1 VLWLKTTKL
10 PPKGVIHLFQHVS
23 RIKLFASK
31 DLWTILAPFGS
42 GTERL
47 NRFLNPLSAPLS
59 ESAAGL
65 EIGPTQR

>member
-1 VLWLKTTKL
+1 MLWLKTTKL

-42 GTERL
+42 VPNGARIADTFGFPEL
-47 NRFLNPLSAPLS
+47 AATNAPLMLY
-59 ESAAGL
+59 AW
-65 EIGPTQR
+65 I